1 MEPLETTSEAIS
13 AALKFIAGEGSTE
26 PLAVWWDREAGT
38 VVQVQHPDITGGKPI
53 EVEGIPAELSDPI
66 GRNIELVE
74 TQLHGALLSG
84 RLESF
89 VYDPDSEMWR
99 RLTAS
104 GWFGVRIKAE
114 NPCFLGPG
122 EEAAGP
128 DLPMAGQPVLLSRSA
143 VREWIANTFEQQTEL
158 EAPNPQVTPDDL
170 RNSPATKRAKG
181 GGNKPGPWTPML
193 IELVREHHSARMRA
207 IMGQRV
213 PEEWP
218 TSQRFTDLLRE
229 RSGGRFDIKRD
240 TVLRRLAIIKREYLG

>member
-38 VVQVQHPDITGGKPI
+38 VVQVQHPDITDGKLI
-53 EVEGIPAELSDPI
+53 EVEGIPAELTDPI

-89 VYDPDSEMWR
+89 VHNPDSETWR
-99 RLTAS
+99 RLTAN
-104 GWFGVRIKAE
+104 GWFGVRISAE

-143 VREWIANTFEQQTEL
+143 VREWIAKTFERQAEL
-158 EAPNPQVTPDDL
+158 EVPNPQLTPYDQHDA
-170 RNSPATKRAKG
+170 PVAKRAKG
-181 GGNKPGPWTPML
+181 GGQKPGPWTPML
-193 IELVREHHSARMRA
+193 TELVIYHLKAQERA
-207 IMGQRV
+207 VADNKV
-213 PEEWP
+213 PAVWP
-218 TSQRFTDLLRE
+218 KSQRFADLLRE
-229 RSGGRFDIKRD
+229 RSKGQFDVKPD
-240 TVLRRLAIIKREYLG
+240 TVSRRVAKIKKEYLG